1 MRIHGLRGNIGTY
14 QRMICLSQNPD
25 ANIKTLDNAFWF
37 AIETITTVAYGEYY
51 PVTPIGRAVSSLLM
65 FAAIGIIWTLIALV
79 SSRMI
84 AKRIKETP
92 VGLVDET
99 KTAIK
104 NRIDEVE
111 KLSGEEMEELISMIR
126 SLNTRLAK

>member
-1 MRIHGLRGNIGTY
+1 
-14 QRMICLSQNPD
+14 
-25 ANIKTLDNAFWF
+25 
-37 AIETITTVAYGEYY
+37 
-51 PVTPIGRAVSSLLM
+51 M
-65 FAAIGIIWTLIALV
+65 FAAIGIIWTLIALI

-104 NRIDEVE
+104 NRIDDVE
-111 KLSGEEMEELISMIR
+111 KLSREEIEELISMIR
-126 SLNTRLAK
+126 SLNTRSAK